1 MARVLKLFLVLGV
14 IGFIGLVGFAYF
26 GDYTPPPTDVSL
38 PVTLDAY

>member
-14 IGFIGLVGFAYF
+14 IGFIGLVAYF